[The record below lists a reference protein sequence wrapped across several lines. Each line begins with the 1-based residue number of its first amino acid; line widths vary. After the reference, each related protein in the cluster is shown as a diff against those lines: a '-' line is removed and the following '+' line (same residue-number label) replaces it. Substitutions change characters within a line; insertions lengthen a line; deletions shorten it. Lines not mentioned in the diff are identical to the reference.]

1 MKFALKCIW
10 SLLIVPPLL
19 FLKGDLS
26 FQTMLELLDMQPEH
40 MIEQK
45 MESALGKKEVKELII
60 QVKVAEEGT
69 DFTGE
74 GLTINLYDKNYGYIQ
89 KSQIIKGQIRFRLVG
104 ENAKPETY
112 ILVSPETLDELTLS
126 DSNPEKVLTLH
137 SGKSAD

>member
-10 SLLIVPPLL
+10 SLLIVPPFL

-74 GLTINLYDKNYGYIQ
+74 GLTINLYDKTYGYIQ

>member
-40 MIEQK
+40 MFEQK

-104 ENAKPETY
+104 ENAKPESY

>member
-104 ENAKPETY
+104 ENAKPESY

>member
-26 FQTMLELLDMQPEH
+26 FQTMLELLGMQPEH

>member
-26 FQTMLELLDMQPEH
+26 FQTMLELIDMQPEH

-104 ENAKPETY
+104 ENAKPESY

>member
-1 MKFALKCIW
+1 MKIALKYIW

-26 FQTMLELLDMQPEH
+26 FQTMLEVHDLKPNQ

-45 MESALGKKEVKELII
+45 MQSAMGEKEVKELII
-60 QVKVAEEGT
+60 QVKVAEDGT

-89 KSQIIKGQIRFRLVG
+89 KSQVIKGQIRFRLVG

-112 ILVSPETLDELTLS
+112 IVVSPETLDEQTLS
-126 DSNPEKVLTLH
+126 DSNPDKVLTLH
-137 SGKSAD
+137 SGKSAS

>member
-1 MKFALKCIW
+1 
-10 SLLIVPPLL
+10 
-19 FLKGDLS
+19 
-26 FQTMLELLDMQPEH
+26 
-40 MIEQK
+40 

-104 ENAKPETY
+104 ENAKPESY